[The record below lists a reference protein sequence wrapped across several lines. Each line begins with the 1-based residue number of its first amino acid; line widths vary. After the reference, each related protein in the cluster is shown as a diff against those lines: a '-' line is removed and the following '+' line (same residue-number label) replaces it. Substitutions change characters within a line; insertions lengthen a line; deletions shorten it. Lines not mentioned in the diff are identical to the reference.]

1 MAEINKCINGMVK
14 LKTISKLECTFNS
27 NNIQEQY
34 YGIKDE
40 SKFNN
45 ITIKDK
51 SSKSSNNL
59 KKLSESVT
67 ENSMRESS
75 IHFRSFAIIKNHF
88 STNPY
93 KFARGIYFETKK
105 PSEVKKVLK
114 DIKDLQNKLK
124 FRK

>member
-34 YGIKDE
+34 YGIKDG

-45 ITIKDK
+45 ATIKDK
-51 SSKSSNNL
+51 SNKGSNNL

-75 IHFRSFAIIKNHF
+75 IHFRSFAIMKNHF

-93 KFARGIYFETKK
+93 KFTRGIYFETKT
-105 PSEVKKVLK
+105 PSEVKKALR
-114 DIKDLQNKLK
+114 DMRDLRNKLK
-124 FRK
+124 I